1 MKQSRLMSL
10 MALVSGVS
18 FWVGC
23 SSPSAENNVSQ
34 PSSESPQAEQIDITV
49 SILPQKYFVER
60 IGGETVDVNVMVSPG
75 ASPATYEPKP
85 QQMKALSEAQ
95 AYMRIG
101 VPFEKA
107 WMSRIKSANKEMKI
121 VDLTEGIKRQPMAN
135 HHHHGEED
143 HHHNHNH
150 NHEEKQEKVNLDPH
164 IWLSPELVKQQAKTI
179 YTALV
184 ALNPEEKTLY
194 QKNFDQFLT
203 DIESLDKKIEES
215 LGGLEER
222 TFMVFHPSWGYFAE
236 EYNLEMI
243 PIEVG
248 GTEPS
253 AAELSQFIKQAKAE
267 EISVI
272 FVQPQFGVRSAEAIA
287 KSVNAEVLEIDPLAE
302 NWLENMQSV
311 ATTFDTVLSEKN

>member
-1 MKQSRLMSL
+1 M
-10 MALVSGVS
+10 
-18 FWVGC
+18 
-23 SSPSAENNVSQ
+23 
-34 PSSESPQAEQIDITV
+34 
-49 SILPQKYFVER
+49 
-60 IGGETVDVNVMVSPG
+60 
-75 ASPATYEPKP
+75 
-85 QQMKALSEAQ
+85 
-95 AYMRIG
+95 
-101 VPFEKA
+101 
-107 WMSRIKSANKEMKI
+107 
-121 VDLTEGIKRQPMAN
+121 
-135 HHHHGEED
+135 
-143 HHHNHNH
+143 
-150 NHEEKQEKVNLDPH
+150 
-164 IWLSPELVKQQAKTI
+164 VKQQAKTI

-253 AAELSQFIKQAKAE
+253 AAELSQFIKQAKEE

-272 FVQPQFGVRSAEAIA
+272 FVQPQFGVKSANSIA
-287 KSVNAEVLEIDPLAE
+287 NSVDAEVLQIDPLAE
-302 NWLENMQSV
+302 NWLENMESV
-311 ATTFDTVLSEKN
+311 AGTFQTVLSEQK